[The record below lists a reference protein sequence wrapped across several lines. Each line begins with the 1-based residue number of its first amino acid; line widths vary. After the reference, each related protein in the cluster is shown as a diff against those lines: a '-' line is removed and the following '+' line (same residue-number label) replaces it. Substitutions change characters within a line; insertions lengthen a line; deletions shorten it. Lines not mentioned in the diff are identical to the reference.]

1 MAINWPLLVAVVVIA
16 SLSAGSMGLVLGTV
30 VPPRQIGLLFSIVVI
45 PVTFLGCVYYPWA
58 TLEPIR
64 WLQITVLVNPLVY
77 VTEGLRAALTPS
89 VPHMRIAVILA
100 AMLTALVILTWL
112 GIRGFTRRVIT

>member
-1 MAINWPLLVAVVVIA
+1 M
-16 SLSAGSMGLVLGTV
+16 LGTV

-100 AMLTALVILTWL
+100 AMLAALAVLTWL
-112 GIRGFTRRVIT
+112 GVRGFTRRVIT

>member
-1 MAINWPLLVAVVVIA
+1 MAARSRISFTEIPAHPPAVAIDWPLLVVVVLIA

-45 PVTFLGCVYYPWA
+45 PVTFLGWAYYPWA

-64 WLQITVLVNPLVY
+64 WLQITSGG
-77 VTEGLRAALTPS
+77 TG
-89 VPHMRIAVILA
+89 
-100 AMLTALVILTWL
+100 
-112 GIRGFTRRVIT
+112 